1 MDFAICEIYQKV
13 ELDCGQKYAFCRLLK
28 RNELFSLVPGNSPG
42 SKFYSPPFP
51 VPRGA
56 KFSGELATLVRMA
69 AKCIIT
75 LNNNVANVTTSVLN
89 KTDDCLEVQL
99 EDMTDESVQVIGLTS
114 QWSMVLVAVLIGC
127 VVLNTAGKAFIIY
140 FVKKRALD
148 RPINTMVLID
158 QVLNFITRIY
168 SNTK

>member
-1 MDFAICEIYQKV
+1 
-13 ELDCGQKYAFCRLLK
+13 
-28 RNELFSLVPGNSPG
+28 
-42 SKFYSPPFP
+42 
-51 VPRGA
+51 
-56 KFSGELATLVRMA
+56 MA